1 MPANKNNYKSI
12 SLHKITYA
20 LIQNLGPK
28 MELSPGSS
36 VPRIISILAETKDG
50 EIDYFWRMMNEKI
63 K

>member
-28 MELSPGSS
+28 MELAPGSS
-36 VPRIISILAETKDG
+36 VPRIISILAENKDY
-50 EIDYFWRMMNEKI
+50 EIDHFWRMMNEQN
-63 K
+63 

>member
-1 MPANKNNYKSI
+1 
-12 SLHKITYA
+12 
-20 LIQNLGPK
+20 LGPK